1 MCDPQKGH
9 DPLFES
15 RYSRWALFG
24 YYAEIRKGI
33 TA

>member
-9 DPLFES
+9 DPLVENH
-15 RYSRWALFG
+15 YSRWALFE
-24 YYAEIRKGI
+24 YYAEIRKGM